1 MGIIISVTEVGP
13 RGPAVDAAFYNGK
26 GEAERGF
33 VQPLST
39 NVTWR
44 STWPFLRTL
53 GAEPLKATPNNV
65 SM

>member
-39 NVTWR
+39 NVT
-44 STWPFLRTL
+44 TTFLGFTTNRL
-53 GAEPLKATPNNV
+53 SIIFLA
-65 SM
+65 